1 MKDIHR
7 KLYATLVGDVDG
19 TISYIAELLCREACG
34 KMELQDV
41 ALRLKAALEKVEE
54 MYIQNEDSGDEA

>member
-7 KLYATLVGDVDG
+7 KLYATLVGGVDD
-19 TISYIAELLCREACG
+19 TISYITELLCREECG

-54 MYIQNEDSGDEA
+54 MYIDNAEDEEE

>member
-1 MKDIHR
+1 MANIHR
-7 KLYATLVGDVDG
+7 KLYATLVGDVDN
-19 TISYIAELLCREACG
+19 TISYITELLCREACG